1 MFLLLASTTSDGI
14 FFVETCPKHSGW
26 SHYEEIQVHLNWHS
40 SPERFPESDVQA
52 HNLLAMYVELNRKM
66 HSQQQWSF
74 YLSSRKNRTAKIV
87 AQTSLICPDSPTKHC
102 RCGRFGKW
110 KVEECCLLSLI
121 EMGRCFALIHCW
133 IKSKILFSSVHSTR
147 RWLVFSLCRAFL
159 KFCSDSAPLS
169 WFMGFQMQ
177 SYAAAKTPSLR
188 SAFFVKK
195 VNNIIGITNVSW
207 LLRNSTNLMI
217 YRNRKLFSFRNF
229 FSFQKRYFS
238 VYHSSRTLWPFK
250 LISALV
256 LIKPQICPFSLNIL
270 VMGKFWPAGHKAK
283 RDVFLQMALKNKING
298 TLCRKTP
305 HAFERKQIEIRNI

>member
-102 RCGRFGKW
+102 RCVRFGKW

-147 RWLVFSLCRAFL
+147 RWLVFSLCRAFP

-195 VNNIIGITNVSW
+195 VNNIIGITETFPDCYETLQTWWSIV
-207 LLRNSTNLMI
+207 TE
-217 YRNRKLFSFRNF
+217 NF
-229 FSFQKRYFS
+229 FRFETFS
-238 VYHSSRTLWPFK
+238 RFRKDIFPF
-250 LISALV
+250 I
-256 LIKPQICPFSLNIL
+256 IL
-270 VMGKFWPAGHKAK
+270 VE
-283 RDVFLQMALKNKING
+283 
-298 TLCRKTP
+298 LCGRSNWSQLW
-305 HAFERKQIEIRNI
+305 F